1 MRVGKEK
8 SRICRNCKK
17 VGGAACCGP
26 ASTKATRLAK
36 NKSHEGEI
44 RSGLAALR
52 NLGVAADAPAPALV
66 PQLRTQLG
74 KGRETDLAVIF
85 SLGKIFDP
93 AAVEALSEIDR
104 QTTDKDL
111 KKEIKRSRFKLAQK
125 GLVSPQEKAAD
136 TKPPAIFERV
146 SDVEASMSAVDGSG
160 GRLIWITKPQ
170 PNHGLQVIQAML
182 HDREGLLRFGGMH
195 VRRKELRKMADE
207 IKQQHGISM
216 ISIPWEFADQIV
228 YEGYE
233 RAKARGQSGL
243 ENFHEVRS
251 MIATGKP
258 KEQAHPIYRRLDADQ
273 AREGA
278 WRELSRRLLDEPE
291 LRYWILTDDW
301 VQGILPQLEEA
312 QTSRL
317 VLNPLQKEERFNAIV
332 REAVKTLCSGENGQ
346 AFKRRMEDMAL
357 YFLETNR
364 ADAANL
370 ALAVAL
376 QVGEADPG
384 LLDVSFLTGLVQ
396 KSFAFFISQEKTKKE
411 EEQSSLIIK
420 P

>member
-1 MRVGKEK
+1 M
-8 SRICRNCKK
+8 
-17 VGGAACCGP
+17 
-26 ASTKATRLAK
+26 AK
-36 NKSHEGEI
+36 NKSHEDEI
-44 RSGLAALR
+44 KAGLAALR
-52 NLGVAADAPAPALV
+52 NFGVAVDAPAPDLV
-66 PQLRTQLG
+66 PQLKTQFG
-74 KGRETDLAVIF
+74 KGRETDLAAIF

-93 AAVEALSEIDR
+93 AAVEALGEIDR

-125 GLVSPQEKAAD
+125 GLVAPQEKAAD
-136 TKPPAIFERV
+136 TKPAAIFERV
-146 SDVEASMSAVDGSG
+146 SDVEASMSAVDGGG

-195 VRRKELRKMADE
+195 MRRKELRKMADE

-251 MIATGKP
+251 IIATGKP
-258 KEQAHPIYRRLDADQ
+258 KEQTHPIYRRLDADQ

-301 VQGILPQLEEA
+301 LQAILPQLEEA

-364 ADAANL
+364 ADAAKL

-384 LLDVSFLTGLVQ
+384 LLDISFLTGLVQ
-396 KSFAFFISQEKTKKE
+396 KSFAFFMSQEKAKQE

>member
-1 MRVGKEK
+1 
-8 SRICRNCKK
+8 
-17 VGGAACCGP
+17 
-26 ASTKATRLAK
+26 
-36 NKSHEGEI
+36 
-44 RSGLAALR
+44 
-52 NLGVAADAPAPALV
+52 
-66 PQLRTQLG
+66 
-74 KGRETDLAVIF
+74 
-85 SLGKIFDP
+85 
-93 AAVEALSEIDR
+93 
-104 QTTDKDL
+104 
-111 KKEIKRSRFKLAQK
+111 
-125 GLVSPQEKAAD
+125 
-136 TKPPAIFERV
+136 
-146 SDVEASMSAVDGSG
+146 
-160 GRLIWITKPQ
+160 
-170 PNHGLQVIQAML
+170 
-182 HDREGLLRFGGMH
+182 
-195 VRRKELRKMADE
+195 
-207 IKQQHGISM
+207 
-216 ISIPWEFADQIV
+216 
-228 YEGYE
+228 
-233 RAKARGQSGL
+233 L

-251 MIATGKP
+251 IIATGKP
-258 KEQAHPIYRRLDADQ
+258 KEQAHPIYRRLDVDQ

-301 VQGILPQLEEA
+301 LQAILPQLEEA

-364 ADAANL
+364 ADAARL

-384 LLDVSFLTGLVQ
+384 LLDISFLTGLVQ
-396 KSFAFFISQEKTKKE
+396 KSFAFFMSQEKAKRE

>member
-1 MRVGKEK
+1 
-8 SRICRNCKK
+8 
-17 VGGAACCGP
+17 
-26 ASTKATRLAK
+26 LAK
-36 NKSHEGEI
+36 NKSHEDEI
-44 RSGLAALR
+44 KAGLAALR
-52 NLGVAADAPAPALV
+52 NLGVAVDAPGPALV
-66 PQLRTQLG
+66 SPLKTQLG
-74 KGRETDLAVIF
+74 KSREADLAVIF

-93 AAVEALSEIDR
+93 AAVEALGEIDR

-125 GLVSPQEKAAD
+125 GLVAPQEKAED
-136 TKPPAIFERV
+136 TKPAAIFERV
-146 SDVEASMSAVDGSG
+146 SDVEASMSAVDGGG

-207 IKQQHGISM
+207 IKQQHGTSM

-251 MIATGKP
+251 IIATGKP
-258 KEQAHPIYRRLDADQ
+258 KEQTHPIYRRLDADQ

-301 VQGILPQLEEA
+301 LQAILPQLEEA

-332 REAVKTLCSGENGQ
+332 REAVKTLCAGENGQ

-357 YFLETNR
+357 YFLETDR
-364 ADAANL
+364 ADAAKL

-396 KSFAFFISQEKTKKE
+396 KSFAFFISQEKAKQE

>member
-1 MRVGKEK
+1 M
-8 SRICRNCKK
+8 
-17 VGGAACCGP
+17 
-26 ASTKATRLAK
+26 AK
-36 NKSHEGEI
+36 NKSHEDEI
-44 RSGLAALR
+44 KAGLAALR
-52 NLGVAADAPAPALV
+52 NFGVAVDAPAPDLV
-66 PQLRTQLG
+66 PQLKTQFG

-93 AAVEALSEIDR
+93 AAVEALGEIDR

-125 GLVSPQEKAAD
+125 GLVAPQEKAAD
-136 TKPPAIFERV
+136 TKPAAIFERV
-146 SDVEASMSAVDGSG
+146 SDVEASMSAVDGGG

-251 MIATGKP
+251 IIATGKP
-258 KEQAHPIYRRLDADQ
+258 KEQAHPIYRRLDVDQ

-301 VQGILPQLEEA
+301 LQAILPQLEEA

-364 ADAANL
+364 ADAARL

-384 LLDVSFLTGLVQ
+384 LLDISFLTGLVQ
-396 KSFAFFISQEKTKKE
+396 KSFAFFMSQEKAKRE

>member
-1 MRVGKEK
+1 
-8 SRICRNCKK
+8 
-17 VGGAACCGP
+17 
-26 ASTKATRLAK
+26 LAK
-36 NKSHEGEI
+36 NKSHEDEI
-44 RSGLAALR
+44 KAGLAALR
-52 NLGVAADAPAPALV
+52 NLGVAVDAPAPDLV
-66 PQLRTQLG
+66 PQLKTQFG
-74 KGRETDLAVIF
+74 KSRATDLAAIF

-93 AAVEALSEIDR
+93 AAVEALGEIDR

-125 GLVSPQEKAAD
+125 GLVAPQEKAAD
-136 TKPPAIFERV
+136 TKPAAIFERV
-146 SDVEASMSAVDGSG
+146 SDVEASMSAVDGGG

-207 IKQQHGISM
+207 IKQQHGIRM

-243 ENFHEVRS
+243 EKFHEVRS
-251 MIATGKP
+251 IIATGKP
-258 KEQAHPIYRRLDADQ
+258 KEQPHPIYRRLDVDQ

-301 VQGILPQLEEA
+301 LQAILPQLEEA

-332 REAVKTLCSGENGQ
+332 REAVKTLCAGENGQ

-364 ADAANL
+364 ADAAKL
-370 ALAVAL
+370 AFAVAL

-384 LLDVSFLTGLVQ
+384 LLDISFLTGLVQ
-396 KSFAFFISQEKTKKE
+396 KSFAFFMSQEKAKRE

>member
-1 MRVGKEK
+1 
-8 SRICRNCKK
+8 
-17 VGGAACCGP
+17 
-26 ASTKATRLAK
+26 LAK
-36 NKSHEGEI
+36 NKSHEDEI
-44 RSGLAALR
+44 KAGLAALR
-52 NLGVAADAPAPALV
+52 NLGVAVDAPGPALV
-66 PQLRTQLG
+66 SPLKTQLG
-74 KGRETDLAVIF
+74 KSREADLAVIF

-93 AAVEALSEIDR
+93 AAVEALGEIDR

-125 GLVSPQEKAAD
+125 GLVAPQEKAAD
-136 TKPPAIFERV
+136 TKPAAIFERV
-146 SDVEASMSAVDGSG
+146 SDVEASMSAVDGGG

-207 IKQQHGISM
+207 IKQQHGTSM

-251 MIATGKP
+251 IIATGKP

-301 VQGILPQLEEA
+301 LQAILPQLEEA

-332 REAVKTLCSGENGQ
+332 REAVKTLCAGENGQ

-357 YFLETNR
+357 YFLQTDR
-364 ADAANL
+364 ADAAKL

-396 KSFAFFISQEKTKKE
+396 KSFAFFISQEKAKQE

>member
-1 MRVGKEK
+1 M
-8 SRICRNCKK
+8 
-17 VGGAACCGP
+17 
-26 ASTKATRLAK
+26 AK
-36 NKSHEGEI
+36 NKSHEDEI
-44 RSGLAALR
+44 KAGLAALR
-52 NLGVAADAPAPALV
+52 NLGVAVDAPGPDLV
-66 PQLRTQLG
+66 PKLKTQLG
-74 KGRETDLAVIF
+74 KSREADLAVIF

-93 AAVEALSEIDR
+93 AAVEALGEIDR
-104 QTTDKDL
+104 QTTAKDL

-125 GLVSPQEKAAD
+125 GLVAPQEKAAD
-136 TKPPAIFERV
+136 TKPAAIFERV
-146 SDVEASMSAVDGSG
+146 SDVEASMSAVDGGG

-251 MIATGKP
+251 IIATGKP
-258 KEQAHPIYRRLDADQ
+258 KEETHPIYRRLDADQ

-301 VQGILPQLEEA
+301 LQAILPQLEEA

-332 REAVKTLCSGENGQ
+332 REAVKTLCAGENGQ

-357 YFLETNR
+357 YFLETDR
-364 ADAANL
+364 ADAAKL

-396 KSFAFFISQEKTKKE
+396 KSFAFFMSQEKAKQE

>member
-1 MRVGKEK
+1 M
-8 SRICRNCKK
+8 
-17 VGGAACCGP
+17 
-26 ASTKATRLAK
+26 AK
-36 NKSHEGEI
+36 NKSHEDEI
-44 RSGLAALR
+44 KAGLAALR
-52 NLGVAADAPAPALV
+52 NFGVAVDAPAPDLV
-66 PQLRTQLG
+66 PQLKTQFG

-93 AAVEALSEIDR
+93 AAVEALGEIDR

-125 GLVSPQEKAAD
+125 GLVAPQEKAAD
-136 TKPPAIFERV
+136 TKPAAIFERV
-146 SDVEASMSAVDGSG
+146 SDVEASMSAVDGGG

-251 MIATGKP
+251 IIATGKP
-258 KEQAHPIYRRLDADQ
+258 KEQAHPIYRRLDVDQ

-301 VQGILPQLEEA
+301 LQAILPQLEEA

-364 ADAANL
+364 ADAAKL

-384 LLDVSFLTGLVQ
+384 LLDISFLTGLVQ
-396 KSFAFFISQEKTKKE
+396 KSFAFFMSQEKAKQE

>member
-1 MRVGKEK
+1 
-8 SRICRNCKK
+8 
-17 VGGAACCGP
+17 
-26 ASTKATRLAK
+26 LAK
-36 NKSHEGEI
+36 KKSHEDEI

-52 NLGVAADAPAPALV
+52 NFGVAVDAPAPDLV
-66 PQLRTQLG
+66 PQLKTQFG

-85 SLGKIFDP
+85 ALGKIFDP
-93 AAVEALSEIDR
+93 AAVEALGEIDR
-104 QTTDKDL
+104 QTKDKDL

-125 GLVSPQEKAAD
+125 GLVAPQEKAAD
-136 TKPPAIFERV
+136 SKPAAIFERV
-146 SDVEASMSAVDGSG
+146 SDVEASMSAVDGGG

-251 MIATGKP
+251 IIATGKP
-258 KEQAHPIYRRLDADQ
+258 KEQAHPIYRRLEVDQ

-301 VQGILPQLEEA
+301 VQAILPQLEEA

-364 ADAANL
+364 ADAAKL
-370 ALAVAL
+370 AFAVAL
-376 QVGEADPG
+376 QVGETDPG
-384 LLDVSFLTGLVQ
+384 LLDISFLTGLVQ
-396 KSFAFFISQEKTKKE
+396 KSFAFFMSQEKAKRE

>member
-1 MRVGKEK
+1 
-8 SRICRNCKK
+8 
-17 VGGAACCGP
+17 
-26 ASTKATRLAK
+26 
-36 NKSHEGEI
+36 
-44 RSGLAALR
+44 
-52 NLGVAADAPAPALV
+52 
-66 PQLRTQLG
+66 
-74 KGRETDLAVIF
+74 
-85 SLGKIFDP
+85 
-93 AAVEALSEIDR
+93 
-104 QTTDKDL
+104 
-111 KKEIKRSRFKLAQK
+111 
-125 GLVSPQEKAAD
+125 
-136 TKPPAIFERV
+136 
-146 SDVEASMSAVDGSG
+146 
-160 GRLIWITKPQ
+160 
-170 PNHGLQVIQAML
+170 ML

-251 MIATGKP
+251 IIATGKP
-258 KEQAHPIYRRLDADQ
+258 KEQAHPIYRRLDVDQ

-301 VQGILPQLEEA
+301 LQAILPQLEEA

-332 REAVKTLCSGENGQ
+332 REAVKTLCAGENGQ

-364 ADAANL
+364 ADAARL

-384 LLDVSFLTGLVQ
+384 LLDISFLTGLVQ
-396 KSFAFFISQEKTKKE
+396 KSFAFFMSQEKVKRE

>member
-1 MRVGKEK
+1 
-8 SRICRNCKK
+8 
-17 VGGAACCGP
+17 
-26 ASTKATRLAK
+26 LAK
-36 NKSHEGEI
+36 KKSHEDEI

-52 NLGVAADAPAPALV
+52 NLGIAVDAPAPDLV
-66 PQLRTQLG
+66 PQLKTQFG
-74 KGRETDLAVIF
+74 RGRETDLAVIF
-85 SLGKIFDP
+85 ALGKIFDP
-93 AAVEALSEIDR
+93 AAVEALGEIDR

-125 GLVSPQEKAAD
+125 GLVAPQEKAAD
-136 TKPPAIFERV
+136 SKPAAIFERV
-146 SDVEASMSAVDGSG
+146 SDVEASMSAVDGGG

-195 VRRKELRKMADE
+195 MRRKELRKMADE

-251 MIATGKP
+251 IIATGKP

-273 AREGA
+273 AREGP

-301 VQGILPQLEEA
+301 VRAILPQLEEA

-364 ADAANL
+364 ADAAKL

-384 LLDVSFLTGLVQ
+384 LLDISFLTGLVQ
-396 KSFAFFISQEKTKKE
+396 KSFAFFMSQEKAKRE

>member
-1 MRVGKEK
+1 
-8 SRICRNCKK
+8 
-17 VGGAACCGP
+17 
-26 ASTKATRLAK
+26 LAK
-36 NKSHEGEI
+36 KKSHEDEI

-52 NLGVAADAPAPALV
+52 NLGIAVDAPAPDLV
-66 PQLRTQLG
+66 PQLKTQFG

-85 SLGKIFDP
+85 ALGKIFDP
-93 AAVEALSEIDR
+93 AAVEALGEIDR

-125 GLVSPQEKAAD
+125 GLVAPQEKAAD
-136 TKPPAIFERV
+136 SKPAAIFERV
-146 SDVEASMSAVDGSG
+146 SDVEASMSAVDGGG

-251 MIATGKP
+251 IIATGKP
-258 KEQAHPIYRRLDADQ
+258 KEQAHPIYRRLEVDQ

-301 VQGILPQLEEA
+301 LQAILPQLEEA

-364 ADAANL
+364 ADAAKL

-384 LLDVSFLTGLVQ
+384 LLDISFLTGLVQ
-396 KSFAFFISQEKTKKE
+396 KSFAFFMSQEKAKRE